1 MAALTG
7 GTVRPRDQFPGRR
20 VVLVPVRRLDRPAA
34 VAARQ
39 AHLVP
44 ADERRAVHVAIDGA
58 QAERLG
64 REWTD
69 ARPAGLDL
77 QIVDDAGGVAATIAD
92 QVDRYLASGTDEVV
106 VLIGQRSPADVLGRL
121 LDGGTAW
128 AISRAVD
135 QMPGAISAL
144 LPVSAG
150 S

>member
-1 MAALTG
+1 
-7 GTVRPRDQFPGRR
+7 
-20 VVLVPVRRLDRPAA
+20 
-34 VAARQ
+34 
-39 AHLVP
+39 
-44 ADERRAVHVAIDGA
+44 
-58 QAERLG
+58 
-64 REWTD
+64 
-69 ARPAGLDL
+69 
-77 QIVDDAGGVAATIAD
+77 VDDAGGVAATIAH

-106 VLIGQRSPADVLGRL
+106 VLIGQRSPAEVLGRL